1 MTLMTHMRAHGGAK
15 QSGYVTSRLGTIM
28 FASGV
33 LLASPAVAGCLGHP
47 DDNFCYTASASFRH
61 NTDPGFY
68 DVDTHSGA
76 SPQTA
81 STPFRD
87 QGGASASADS
97 AHNGTLQVST
107 VLNDDNYY
115 GAVAGASLTYSFRLT
130 SIGGGVPNG
139 TLIPL
144 HVIASAISLATQTP
158 RSGYHAGFE
167 MDQDGSRV
175 AFASEKILRGRE
187 VDLFTFDQWINVKPD
202 DDLLVQMHAE
212 SSIFSS
218 PGAGR
223 LATSIL
229 VDPVFEIG
237 PEYASQY
244 KLVGLPLGSQT
255 PSGVPEPASW
265 AMMMAG
271 FGLVGSGLRRRN
283 AVKNDRPLVRRPA
296 AH

>member
-1 MTLMTHMRAHGGAK
+1 MISMPHKHSRGGAK
-15 QSGYVTSRLGTIM
+15 QSGHVTARMGTILL
-28 FASGV
+28 ASSV
-33 LLASPAVAGCLGHP
+33 LFASPAVAGCLGHP
-47 DDNFCYTASASFRH
+47 EDNFCYTAGASFRH
-61 NTDPGFY
+61 STDPGFY
-68 DVDTHSGA
+68 EADAHSGA
-76 SPQTA
+76 TPQTA
-81 STPFRD
+81 STLVRD
-87 QGGASASADS
+87 QGWASASADS
-97 AHNGTLQVST
+97 AHNGTLEVTT
-107 VLNDDNYY
+107 VLGDDDYY
-115 GAVAGASLTYSFRLT
+115 GATADASLTYSFRLT

-144 HVIASAISLATQTP
+144 HVIASAISLAMQTP
-158 RSGYHAGFE
+158 LSGYHASFE

-202 DDLLVQMHAE
+202 DDLMVTMHAS

-223 LATSIL
+223 LATGIL

-265 AMMMAG
+265 GMMMAG
-271 FGLVGSGLRRRN
+271 FGLVGSAMRRRRTRVCF
-283 AVKNDRPLVRRPA
+283 A
-296 AH
+296 